1 MVKIIHYEVYTDRGD
16 GWKLEDRFSSE
27 QRYEAINLAKEKEQ
41 DKIPVKI
48 IREVFDVQDNSYV
61 ENVEYISVQNG
72 KNEKN
77 KPLPGNTVSSLGSG
91 ASPSEKNEAF
101 SGNHNLG
108 LALLKLVSIIV
119 LSLLFA
125 NILVSLLVPVIE
137 VFAEGETAKNIMF
150 IVFLGMFLLLAVPLV
165 LKKVPLDAFVS
176 NKMPRTRVLND
187 KKFLDKADVL
197 IRRYNLND
205 DGKETVTPAYPEA
218 PLEYKRHIVD
228 FLSQIITNLDSHISM
243 KDDFTK
249 LGVKLVIYGG
259 CLELARYS
267 GLKLSEANSLL
278 NEAFELIEGKNTD
291 LVEFYDAKRTYKDNK
306 IAVFLTGVGAY
317 LMARLI
323 NGAPLDDNILKVT
336 FDRWE
341 DLNRMR
347 KDKEEEERQEVDI
360 VFTCVGSVKTTIR
373 LDEEEMPDAQK
384 LLDQA
389 AADVRNIIFNLV
401 SKFRGKN
408 VLEQNEITSVEFNKL
423 NDAIKFTIEVL
434 QDISVYQEENGLSG
448 VEIEAKGNI
457 LEIQN
462 IEELNLSPY
471 IEDIFW
477 HTYDNEIIVDDNIKK
492 ELAVG
497 KYSVDF
503 LGDKRL
509 NKSNKMV
516 ALYKLIY

>member
-72 KNEKN
+72 KAEKN
-77 KPLPGNTVSSLGSG
+77 KSFAGNTVSSLGRG
-91 ASPSEKNEAF
+91 DSPSEKNEAF
-101 SGNHNLG
+101 TGNHNLG
-108 LALLKLVSIIV
+108 LAILKLITIVV

-125 NILVSLLVPVIE
+125 NVLVSLLVPVIE
-137 VFAEGETAKNIMF
+137 IFAEGEMAKNIMF
-150 IVFLGMFLLLAVPLV
+150 IIFLGIFLLLAIPLV
-165 LKKVPLDAFVS
+165 LTKVPLDAFVS
-176 NKMPRTRVLND
+176 NKMPQTPFLND
-187 KKFLDKADVL
+187 KKFLDKADIL

-205 DGKETVTPAYPEA
+205 DGKDAVTPVYPEA
-218 PLEYKRHIVD
+218 PLEYKRHIVE
-228 FLSQIITNLDSHISM
+228 FLSQVISNLDAHISM

-291 LVEFYDAKRTYKDNK
+291 LVEFYEVKRTYKDNK

-317 LMARLI
+317 LMTRLI
-323 NGAPLDDNILKVT
+323 NGVPLDDNILKIT
-336 FDRWE
+336 FERWE

-347 KDKEEEERQEVDI
+347 KDKAEEQQEDVDI
-360 VFTCVGSVKTTIR
+360 VFTCVGSIKTTIR
-373 LDEEEMPDAQK
+373 LDEEEIPEVQK
-384 LLDQA
+384 MLGQA
-389 AADVRNIIFNLV
+389 EADVRNIIFNLV
-401 SKFRGKN
+401 NKFRGKN

-434 QDISVYQEENGLSG
+434 QDINVYQEENGLTG
-448 VEIEAKGNI
+448 IEIEVKGNI
-457 LEIQN
+457 LEIQSVA
-462 IEELNLSPY
+462 ELNLSPY

-509 NKSNKMV
+509 NKSDKVV

>member
-27 QRYEAINLAKEKEQ
+27 QRYEAVNLAKEKEQ

-72 KNEKN
+72 KNEKD
-77 KPLPGNTVSSLGSG
+77 KPLVGNSVSSSENGAPLSG
-91 ASPSEKNEAF
+91 KKENFSE
-101 SGNHNLG
+101 NHNLG
-108 LALLKLVSIIV
+108 VALLKLVTIIV

-125 NILVSLLVPVIE
+125 NVLVSLLVPVIE

-150 IVFLGMFLLLAVPLV
+150 IVFLGIFLLLAVPLV
-165 LKKVPLDAFVS
+165 LKKVPLDVFVS
-176 NKMPRTRVLND
+176 NRMPRTCVLND
-187 KKFLDKADVL
+187 KKFLDKADIL

-205 DGKETVTPAYPEA
+205 DGKEIVAPAYPEA

-347 KDKEEEERQEVDI
+347 QDKEEEEQQEVDI
-360 VFTCVGSVKTTIR
+360 VFTCVGNIKTTIR
-373 LDEEEMPDAQK
+373 LDEEETPDAQK

-434 QDISVYQEENGLSG
+434 QDVSVYREENGLSG
-448 VEIEAKGNI
+448 VEIETKGNI
-457 LEIQN
+457 LEIQSV
-462 IEELNLSPY
+462 EDLNLSPY